1 MNRGLRQSKSILTR
15 DIIRTDCGCLFGI
28 WHAAKEWLSI
38 YIKAAATELPDSVRA
53 LPRWQGC
60 NAWHVDYS
68 RIAMRLSACCLTVVF
83 AFWFGPATAVAEPGV
98 TVNSIVFGQ
107 AAALEGPASALGR
120 DMRQGILAAF
130 AEVNTGGGVYGRKLE
145 LLSRDDGYEPNK
157 SIDAVKRL
165 IEEDHVFALVGPV
178 GTPTSLATQ
187 PIATAAGV
195 PFIGPFTGADFLRN
209 PFKPNVINVRAS
221 YFQET
226 EAMVER
232 LTTDLGIERIAIL
245 YQDDAFGRA
254 GLAGVQKALEQR
266 SMTLVSEG
274 TFERNTTAVKR
285 ALLSIR
291 AGNPEAVIMI
301 GPYQPCAAF
310 IKLAREHGLDAVFVN
325 ISFVGS
331 NALAKA
337 LGSSG
342 DGVVITQVVPFPG
355 DSSIPL
361 IARYQA
367 ALRLN
372 DARAEPGFVTLEGYL
387 VGRLVVAALE
397 RMGPEPTR
405 KALIDT
411 ISGSSF
417 DFEGFKLVYR
427 ANDNQGSNEVY
438 LTVIRADQSFT
449 PITNLQEAIPD
460 KRPDRQARQLT
471 R

>member
-1 MNRGLRQSKSILTR
+1 
-15 DIIRTDCGCLFGI
+15 
-28 WHAAKEWLSI
+28 
-38 YIKAAATELPDSVRA
+38 
-53 LPRWQGC
+53 
-60 NAWHVDYS
+60 
-68 RIAMRLSACCLTVVF
+68 MRLGASGLGLVCVF
-83 AFWFGPATAVAEPGV
+83 WLLPAAAVAEPGV
-98 TVNSIVFGQ
+98 NANSIVFGQ
-107 AAALEGPASALGR
+107 AAALDGPASALGR

-130 AEVNTGGGVYGRKLE
+130 AEVNASGGVKGRKLE

-157 SIDAVKRL
+157 SIEAVKRL
-165 IEEDHVFALVGPV
+165 IEEDQVFALVGPV

-187 PIATAAGV
+187 PIATTAGV
-195 PFIGPFTGADFLRN
+195 PFIGPFTGAEFLRN
-209 PFKPNVINVRAS
+209 PFKPNVVNVRAS

-226 EAMVER
+226 EAMVAR

-254 GLAGVQKALEQR
+254 GLAGVQKALDKR

-274 TFERNTTAVKR
+274 TFERNTTAIKK

-310 IKLAREHGLDAVFVN
+310 IKLAREFKLEAVFVN

-331 NALAKA
+331 NALAKT

-342 DGVVITQVVPFPG
+342 DAVVITQVVPFPG
-355 DSSIPL
+355 DASIPL

-372 DARAEPGFVTLEGYL
+372 DPTAEPGFVTLEGYL

-397 RMGPEPTR
+397 KIGTEPTR
-405 KALIDT
+405 KALLDA
-411 ISGSSF
+411 ISDSSF

-427 ANDNQGSNEVY
+427 PNDNQGSNEVW
-438 LTVIRADQSFT
+438 LTAITADQSFR
-449 PITNLQEAIPD
+449 PITNLHEVVPD
-460 KRPDRQARQLT
+460 KRSGPQARQST